1 MRAERVVGGG
11 VVEEVGEIGERNG
24 RVEEERRR
32 ENNEGFVS
40 NVEND
45 RLLLFFLGARHLSG
59 LGR

>member
-1 MRAERVVGGG
+1 MRAER
-11 VVEEVGEIGERNG
+11 VEEVGEIGKRNG

-45 RLLLFFLGARHLSG
+45 RLLFFFFGELDTCLVF
-59 LGR
+59 GR